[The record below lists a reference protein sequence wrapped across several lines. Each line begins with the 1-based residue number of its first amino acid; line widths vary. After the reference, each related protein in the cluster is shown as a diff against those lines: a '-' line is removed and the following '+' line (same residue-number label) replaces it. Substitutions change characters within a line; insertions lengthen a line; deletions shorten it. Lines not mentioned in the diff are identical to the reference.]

1 MAGSNIVLKADREVG
16 SKSSYED
23 LFRTLLKLVGDRRAP
38 WEKPQGKF
46 IHLVARGIRRQ
57 TTYEPLEDPC
67 GWRNRF

>member
-38 WEKPQGKF
+38 
-46 IHLVARGIRRQ
+46 
-57 TTYEPLEDPC
+57 
-67 GWRNRF
+67 